1 MENKKNKQADLSKRS
16 ILFFQVGLILSLLL
30 VWQLIEWKADGKD
43 VSHDTTIHIDQ
54 FEEDE
59 IPVTRVEE
67 VKPPEPPQ
75 ILTKDVEVIDDELDK
90 EETEIA
96 PTEADD
102 KVLEVHEIEIADEDD
117 EEIREYDMLSVEVVP
132 VFPGCETE
140 VTNKDRR
147 ECMSEKVNQLVG
159 RTFNASLGE
168 DLGLNGIHRIYVSFK
183 IDKDGKVNIIGARGP
198 HPKLE
203 AEAIRV
209 VEKFPDMI
217 PGKMG
222 GKPVG
227 VTYSLPIIFKV
238 QD

>member
-1 MENKKNKQADLSKRS
+1 MENKKNKKADLSRRS
-16 ILFFQVGLILSLLL
+16 ILFFQIGLILALVL
-30 VWQLIEWKADGKD
+30 VWQLIEWKATGENLGQDQI
-43 VSHDTTIHIDQ
+43 VYIDR

-59 IPVTRVEE
+59 VPITKVEE

-75 ILTKDVEVIDDELDK
+75 VLTREVEVIDDELEK
-90 EETEIA
+90 EETNIA
-96 PTEADD
+96 PSEPEDHI
-102 KVLEVHEIEIADEDD
+102 LEVEDIEFKDEDE
-117 EEIREYDMLSVEVVP
+117 EEIKEYDMLSVEEVP
-132 VFPGCETE
+132 VFPGCALDASNRE
-140 VTNKDRR
+140 RR
-147 ECMSEKVNQLVG
+147 ECMSEKVNRLVA
-159 RTFNASLGE
+159 RTFDASLGE
-168 DLGLNGIHRIYVSFK
+168 NLGLTGMHRIYVTFK
-183 IDKDGKVNIIGARGP
+183 IDREGKVNIIGARGP

-227 VTYSLPIIFKV
+227 VTYSLPIIFRV

>member
-30 VWQLIEWKADGKD
+30 VWQLIEWKADGKE
-43 VSHDTTIHIDQ
+43 VSQHTTIHIDQ

-59 IPVTRVEE
+59 IPITRVEE

-75 ILTKDVEVIDDELDK
+75 ILTKDVEVIPDELEK
-90 EETEIA
+90 EETDIA
-96 PTEADD
+96 PTEPGD
-102 KVLEVHEIEIADEDD
+102 KVLEVHEIKVADEDD
-117 EEIREYDMLSVEVVP
+117 EEIRDYDMLSVETVP
-132 VFPGCETE
+132 VFPGCEAET
-140 VTNKDRR
+140 TNKDRR
-147 ECMSEKVNQLVG
+147 ECMSEKVNKLVG
-159 RTFNASLGE
+159 RTFNASIGE
-168 DLGLNGIHRIYVSFK
+168 DLGLSGLHRIYVSFR

-209 VEKFPDMI
+209 VERFPEMI

-222 GKPVG
+222 GRPVG
-227 VTYSLPIIFKV
+227 VTYTLPIVFKV